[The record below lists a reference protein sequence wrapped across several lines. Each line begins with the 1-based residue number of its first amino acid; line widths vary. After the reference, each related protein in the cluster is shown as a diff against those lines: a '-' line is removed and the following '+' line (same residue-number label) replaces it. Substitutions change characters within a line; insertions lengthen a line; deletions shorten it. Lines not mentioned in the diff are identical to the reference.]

1 MERGLGGGNLSS
13 HGMRGNHIL
22 PFKPVSS
29 RNRDVYGLSNS
40 GITPI
45 RRSGR
50 PVGGVAVAV
59 GGCGAGVVDAGWGD
73 ELGRRWYARGRD
85 TVIKDGTGDG
95 NAHVLVPCMLLL
107 TTAPGWMGA
116 LQVLACLC
124 GRQVGRKWKR
134 GMHTRG
140 AQLENLV
147 DRLNVD

>member
-1 MERGLGGGNLSS
+1 MERGLGGQLVIAR
-13 HGMRGNHIL
+13 HAR
-22 PFKPVSS
+22 KPHPTLQTGVISQQGCL
-29 RNRDVYGLSNS
+29 RFEQLGDNAH
-40 GITPI
+40 I

-140 AQLENLV
+140 AHL
-147 DRLNVD
+147 